1 MSIKKQVPSL
11 NKSYTI
17 YENVLE
23 NFLDETDIDS
33 YFYHNL
39 SDIALMDYRI
49 VRVSK
54 RFNKKSLLT

>member
-17 YENVLE
+17 YEKVLE
-23 NFLDETDIDS
+23 NVLDETDVDS

-39 SDIALMDYRI
+39 SDIAPIDYRI

-54 RFNKKSLLT
+54 RFNKKNFAT